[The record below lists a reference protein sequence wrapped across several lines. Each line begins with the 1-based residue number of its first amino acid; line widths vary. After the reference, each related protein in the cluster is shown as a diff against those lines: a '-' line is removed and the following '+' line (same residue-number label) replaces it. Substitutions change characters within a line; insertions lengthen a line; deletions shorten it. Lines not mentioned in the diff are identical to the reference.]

1 MASVP
6 QPEFGGGESGEGG
19 SEPESTECRAA
30 PEKTDDD
37 DDEEEEEE
45 EEEEGDP
52 YCCAIGEGR
61 LPLALASDPR
71 DPMLPPQ
78 DTLRLIALLVF
89 SYTCSYREER

>member
-37 DDEEEEEE
+37 DDDEEE

>member
-45 EEEEGDP
+45 EGDP
-52 YCCAIGEGR
+52 NCCAIGEGR

>member
-37 DDEEEEEE
+37 DDEEEE

>member
-37 DDEEEEEE
+37 DDDEEE

-89 SYTCSYREER
+89 NYTCSYREER

>member
-45 EEEEGDP
+45 EEGDP
-52 YCCAIGEGR
+52 NCCAIGEGR

>member
-37 DDEEEEEE
+37 DDDEEEE

-89 SYTCSYREER
+89 NYTCSYREER

>member
-37 DDEEEEEE
+37 DDEEEE

-89 SYTCSYREER
+89 NYTCSYREER

>member
-37 DDEEEEEE
+37 EEEEE

-89 SYTCSYREER
+89 NYTCSYREER

>member
-37 DDEEEEEE
+37 DE

>member
-37 DDEEEEEE
+37 DDEEE